1 MRRRRPPRPPG
12 RGWIS
17 DNACAAAQTHARAPP
32 RSSAAGRDGSCSVA
46 PPRPSCSV
54 SRSPGPQALGSHS
67 SPELAL
73 DWVGSRSLWDS
84 PSGAGGRPPAR
95 PTAAASARADSGRLI
110 TGALLAPVATGALVT
125 TGAGTIAALG
135 YAAGAAILIT
145 VARADNIERLRNG
158 TERRLGTKEA
168 VRGDG

>member
-1 MRRRRPPRPPG
+1 M
-12 RGWIS
+12 
-17 DNACAAAQTHARAPP
+17 
-32 RSSAAGRDGSCSVA
+32 
-46 PPRPSCSV
+46 
-54 SRSPGPQALGSHS
+54 
-67 SPELAL
+67 
-73 DWVGSRSLWDS
+73 
-84 PSGAGGRPPAR
+84 
-95 PTAAASARADSGRLI
+95 AAASARADSGRLI

-145 VARADNIERLRNG
+145 VAHADNIERLRNG